1 MNNKQDKIVLGE
13 EQEQI
18 TMDADTLVKLATRVR
33 NIEYMLRN
41 SLWRLREDYIVSLHY
56 RCDEFDTEDLN
67 GCGVNFDLL
76 LHNIKTDYK
85 DTFSRKLYYSDILL
99 NTITTQDK
107 VVGWLNEIV
116 EMLRGLDVKGE

>member
-56 RCDEFDTEDLN
+56 RCD
-67 GCGVNFDLL
+67 GVGVIQYF
-76 LHNIKTDYK
+76 
-85 DTFSRKLYYSDILL
+85 
-99 NTITTQDK
+99 
-107 VVGWLNEIV
+107 
-116 EMLRGLDVKGE
+116 